1 MKLNRID
8 LYVILAVLAVLV
20 LTYAFS
26 HRYYIDGGFVLDTFT
41 GEVHRSISGGK

>member
-8 LYVILAVLAVLV
+8 LYVILAILV

-26 HRYYIDGGFVLDTFT
+26 HRYYIQEAYVLDGFT
-41 GEVHRSISGGK
+41 GETYKNHLGGK